1 MSLTDRQMR
10 KTMGKG
16 ANLKGVLAALHSP
29 PPKRGSE
36 VTI

>member
-16 ANLKGVLAALHSP
+16 ANLKGALTLHSP
-29 PPKRGSE
+29 PPKSGSE